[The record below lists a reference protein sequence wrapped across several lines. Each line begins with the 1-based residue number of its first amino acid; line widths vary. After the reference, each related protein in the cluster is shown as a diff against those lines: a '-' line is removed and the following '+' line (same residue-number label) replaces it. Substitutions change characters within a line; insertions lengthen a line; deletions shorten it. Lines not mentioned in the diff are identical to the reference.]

1 MSIRLAA
8 LDIDDTLVDHSSIIP
23 QRTLNALRAA
33 QGQGVEIVLA
43 TGRGYLGTKAIRSQ
57 LGDGFHYIIC
67 FGGALVA
74 DYATGS
80 PRIHQFL
87 KEEDVAACIRIA
99 NDLGLH
105 VQIYQGDEV
114 VFQRMTAF
122 AEQYCAYQKLPWR
135 VDEQMLT
142 HDLGSVPRVLIY
154 APPEQENEFKRL
166 VSERLPKHLHAL
178 GSKPGFIEIGDVSV
192 TKGSAVKALSRQ
204 LGVEQTET
212 CAIGD
217 NTLDQD
223 MIEWAGVGCCVMNG
237 KESVKAAAD
246 IVIPAQS
253 EEGVA
258 WFIEKHVLKGQDR
271 TVTSSENSGV

>member
-1 MSIRLAA
+1 MDIRLIA

-23 QRTLNALRAA
+23 PRSLNALRRA

-43 TGRGYLGTKAIRSQ
+43 TGRGYLGTEAIRKQ
-57 LGDGFHYIIC
+57 LGEGFHYIIC

-74 DYATGS
+74 DYGTGVA
-80 PRIHQFL
+80 RIHRFL
-87 KEEDVAACIRIA
+87 AEEDVAACIRIA

-114 VFQRMTAF
+114 IFQRMTPF
-122 AEQYCAYQKLPWR
+122 AEQYCAYQKLPCR
-135 VDEQMLT
+135 TDEQLLD
-142 HDLGSVPRVLIY
+142 HDLSRVPKVLIY
-154 APPEQENEFKRL
+154 APPEQEEEYKRL
-166 VSERLPKHLHAL
+166 VSERLPQHLHAL

-192 TKGSAVKALSRQ
+192 TKGSAVKALSEMLCISQ
-204 LGVEQTET
+204 KQT
-212 CAIGD
+212 CAMGD

-223 MIEWAGVGCCVMNG
+223 MIEWAGVGCCVENG

-246 IVIPAQS
+246 MVIPAQA

-258 WFIEKHVLKGQDR
+258 WFIENYVLKDQ
-271 TVTSSENSGV
+271 V